1 MIIGHFVPA
10 LKSLAQRNCS
20 LEKKFEPEV
29 FSMIYPDRWKS
40 LRGRY
45 QEDRPH
51 RMLALD
57 GGGIRGLVTLGIL
70 EKIEKLV
77 KDKTGGKLCDY
88 FDYIAGTSTGAIIA
102 AGLSRGLT
110 TADLIEFYT
119 SSGKQMFDPAWL
131 LERIKYL
138 YTADPLKAQLQDV
151 FGRDTNLEPDNL
163 KCLFLAVTKN
173 VTTDSPWPI
182 SSNPDAKY
190 NDPARKDCNLRIPLW
205 QLVRASTAAPVYF
218 PPEVVQ
224 WDPTDPSKTFVF
236 VDGGVTPY
244 NNPAFLVYR
253 MATEPAYRLNW
264 KKGEDN
270 LLIISIGT
278 GAAESLGATAAR
290 PNKNIVSTVAGL
302 PGELMYGIQVDQD
315 VSCRTVGRCTFGAHL
330 DREITDLV
338 PRQLREGMTPEEQYA
353 APSVPLSTNL
363 GRHFLYAR
371 YNADL
376 SDAGLKTLGFAQV
389 DTTSVQKMDAVDNIP
404 ILLEIG
410 RAAAQAVNT
419 DHFGPLL

>member
-1 MIIGHFVPA
+1 MLIH
-10 LKSLAQRNCS
+10 
-20 LEKKFEPEV
+20 
-29 FSMIYPDRWKS
+29 PDRWKS
-40 LRGRY
+40 LRDRY
-45 QEDRPH
+45 QQDRPH

-57 GGGIRGLVTLGIL
+57 GGGIRGLITLGIL
-70 EKIEKLV
+70 ERIEKLV
-77 KDKTGGKLCDY
+77 AEKTGLKLGEY

-110 TADLIEFYT
+110 TAELIKFYT

-131 LERIKYL
+131 LERIKYV

-151 FGRDTNLEPDNL
+151 FGLDTNLEPDNL
-163 KCLFLAVTKN
+163 NCLLLVVTKN
-173 VTTDSPWPI
+173 VTTDSAWPI

-190 NDPARKDCNLRIPLW
+190 NDPARKDCNLKIPLW

-218 PPEVVQ
+218 PPEVMQ
-224 WDPTDPSKTFVF
+224 WDPTDQSKTFVF

-244 NNPAFLVYR
+244 NNPAFLLYR
-253 MATEPAYRLNW
+253 MAIEPAYRLNW

-270 LLIISIGT
+270 LLIISVGT
-278 GAAESLGATAAR
+278 GAAESLGATTAS

-330 DREITDLV
+330 DREIMDLI
-338 PRQLREGMTPEEQYA
+338 PRQLLEGMTLEEQYA
-353 APSVPLSTNL
+353 APTVPLSTNL

-376 SDAGLKTLGFAQV
+376 SGAGLKNLGFSHV
-389 DTTSVQKMDAVDNIP
+389 DAAGIRKMDAVDNIP
-404 ILLEIG
+404 VLIEIG
-410 RAAAQAVNT
+410 QATAQQVEPE
-419 DHFGPLL
+419 HFGSFL